1 VFRAPVRAEREEA
14 EEMTRKPLLMFP
26 AAVTLS
32 AIVALGTAV
41 GGDTEPSATAVVK
54 LALNANLKRA
64 IVVDGRGRTLYMFT
78 SDKRGTPTCTR
89 ERDSLCA
96 RVWPAFTSDGAPR
109 AGKGIKAS
117 LLGTKLADGKQQV
130 TYNRHPLYYF
140 RGIAGYIA
148 GDRKAGDVRGQG
160 IEAKWWVLSPKGIP
174 IRTTT

>member
-1 VFRAPVRAEREEA
+1 MKRG
-14 EEMTRKPLLMFP
+14 LMLTLIVLSATLSSGTAIGGP
-26 AAVTLS
+26 AAS
-32 AIVALGTAV
+32 S
-41 GGDTEPSATAVVK
+41 PAVVK
-54 LALNANLKRA
+54 AAFNKQLKKP
-64 IVVDGRGRTLYMFT
+64 ILVDGRGLTLYMFT

-109 AGKGIKAS
+109 AGRGVKAS
-117 LLGTKLADGKQQV
+117 LLATTALASGKRQV

-160 IEAKWWVLSPKGIP
+160 IEAKWWVLSSKGSP